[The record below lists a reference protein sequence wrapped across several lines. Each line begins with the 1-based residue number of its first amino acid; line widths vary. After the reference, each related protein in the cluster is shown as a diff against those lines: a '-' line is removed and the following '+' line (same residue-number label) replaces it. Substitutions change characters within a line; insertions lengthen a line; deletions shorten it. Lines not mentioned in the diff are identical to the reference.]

1 MSNLDKLRNKLKD
14 EEANRSSIFAVE
26 KSLKADQ
33 PNVIRIIDPED
44 VVEYFEAW
52 MVCDDGEKR
61 PFIVE
66 NSHQGE
72 GTLARI
78 LGNRHEFYR
87 GGILDSRI
95 DEFKQKYYY
104 YENVDPELL
113 LQVAHNNDKSGE
125 SGSWKPSRR
134 YLFHCIDREPE
145 TEGNLVGQF
154 WCVLN
159 KHTKNLKV
167 GAQGLTGLVDVRD
180 NDGNLEDFDINYKKM
195 GSGRKGTTHTVMKAG
210 DRLPYVV
217 VGPISDEERAYE
229 RYNLKIETAISTAT
243 EILKYL
249 RTTIER
255 IDRVMGTTYLKELE
269 AQAESE
275 MAEREANGETVESA
289 SIAQPQPA
297 SSRMTTL
304 TNQSVQQ
311 PVQQVAPPIRNASV
325 QPVPVQPAPVQPA
338 PVQQPVQPAP
348 VQQPAQKSDIIQC
361 PLCNN
366 QTQLS
371 EKCSACNQIIMEPC
385 QKCKTP
391 FLITENTC
399 PNCGQVYQL
408 AN

>member
-1 MSNLDKLRNKLKD
+1 
-14 EEANRSSIFAVE
+14 
-26 KSLKADQ
+26 
-33 PNVIRIIDPED
+33 
-44 VVEYFEAW
+44 
-52 MVCDDGEKR
+52 
-61 PFIVE
+61 
-66 NSHQGE
+66 
-72 GTLARI
+72 
-78 LGNRHEFYR
+78 
-87 GGILDSRI
+87 
-95 DEFKQKYYY
+95 
-104 YENVDPELL
+104 
-113 LQVAHNNDKSGE
+113 
-125 SGSWKPSRR
+125 
-134 YLFHCIDREPE
+134 
-145 TEGNLVGQF
+145 
-154 WCVLN
+154 
-159 KHTKNLKV
+159 
-167 GAQGLTGLVDVRD
+167 
-180 NDGNLEDFDINYKKM
+180 
-195 GSGRKGTTHTVMKAG
+195 MKAG